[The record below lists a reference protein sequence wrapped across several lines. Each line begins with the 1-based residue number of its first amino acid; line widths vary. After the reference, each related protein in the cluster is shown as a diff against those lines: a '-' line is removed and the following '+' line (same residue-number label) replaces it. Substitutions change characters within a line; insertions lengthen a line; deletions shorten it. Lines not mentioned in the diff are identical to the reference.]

1 MTERSPGRWRL
12 QVTGDPDADGTPLRM
27 SRAIEGS
34 RGDAG
39 EAFQRL
45 VVETGAGLSGS
56 AKTTVGCWSSS

>member
-1 MTERSPGRWRL
+1 
-12 QVTGDPDADGTPLRM
+12 M